1 MYDKVFPVIGNKIS
15 SFIIGDNALQFSSK
29 KFATVDEFREA
40 WAKKISLAT
49 KVEVKY
55 DKISSIKKE
64 ENESKVLIKYKT
76 WAGIPAEC
84 EFSFI
89 DQDDYEVLFNFLER
103 ERYFSRIYETLSPFR
118 SIINYLVG
126 LAITISITIFAYYQA
141 VKIANGTEGETA
153 RGKAR
158 LFNFIVGKLG
168 DKGVIAVGTLI
179 SCYLL
184 FKAWKRFSNPP
195 NQVRFL
201 PRAS

>member
-1 MYDKVFPVIGNKIS
+1 MTDKVFSITGNKIS
-15 SFIIGDNALQFSSK
+15 SFIIGENSLQFSSK
-29 KFATVDEFREA
+29 KFDTIDEFRES

-55 DKISSIKKE
+55 DKITSIKKE
-64 ENESKVLIKYKT
+64 ENDSKVLIKYKT

-89 DQDDYEVLFNFLER
+89 EQDDYEVFFSFFEK
-103 ERYFSRIYETLSPFR
+103 ERYFSRINETLSPFR

-126 LAITISITIFAYYQA
+126 LAITIGITVFAYYQA
-141 VKIANGTEGETA
+141 IEIANGTEGKTG

-158 LFNFIVGKLG
+158 LFNFIVGTLG

-179 SCYLL
+179 SCFLL

-195 NQVRFL
+195 NQVKFL